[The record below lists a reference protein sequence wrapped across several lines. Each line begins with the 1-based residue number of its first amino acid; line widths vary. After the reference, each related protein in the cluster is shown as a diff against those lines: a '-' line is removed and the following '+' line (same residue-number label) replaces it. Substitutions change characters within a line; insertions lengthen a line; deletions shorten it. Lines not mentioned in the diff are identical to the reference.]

1 MVLAGLYLAHSSQ
14 HKMKSVL
21 LPVSVKKMNIIRTE
35 LAIWYPIKTWPWSSG
50 TGFPTAQAAT
60 DSTPEEITMAE
71 GLSCEIYFL
80 AWGHQMFGSRYA
92 NVTICVR
99 INIPSKQQAHMHAH
113 TLSLPQLLYSKW
125 NYPHKWEVPGL
136 GTRLLDGVYGGWYGK
151 FIIVCPILIVNLP
164 NQQLKVFCAR
174 ELIVWIAAGFEWK
187 NVTSKALDHIIIINT
202 NNNSP
207 TPVPRTWSG

>member
-1 MVLAGLYLAHSSQ
+1 MLGHSYLTRDIGKTLGLAQTMQCLKVYQLLTIIRKGQFGVTNWYPWPANQSPALGEVQAPILICIMFSFLSDVMVLAGLYLAHSSQ

-21 LPVSVKKMNIIRTE
+21 LPVSVKKINIIRTE
-35 LAIWYPIKTWPWSSG
+35 LAICYPIKTWPWSSG

-113 TLSLPQLLYSKW
+113 TLSLPQLLYSK
-125 NYPHKWEVPGL
+125 
-136 GTRLLDGVYGGWYGK
+136 
-151 FIIVCPILIVNLP
+151 
-164 NQQLKVFCAR
+164 
-174 ELIVWIAAGFEWK
+174 
-187 NVTSKALDHIIIINT
+187 
-202 NNNSP
+202 
-207 TPVPRTWSG
+207 